1 MLCFFFLIVRRPPRS
16 TRTDTLFP
24 YTPLFRSIGGSGTDT
39 ASYAG
44 SANGVTVDLTTGT
57 GLGGDAQ
64 GDTLS
69 GIENLTGSNYDDTLT
84 GDGGTNSLTGGNG
97 NEARKSVVSG
107 NRESVRLDLGGRR
120 IIKQK
125 TEGQKLHTRN

>member
-1 MLCFFFLIVRRPPRS
+1 MRISDWSSDVGSSDLNVFEGGAGD
-16 TRTDTLFP
+16 DTLDGGNGND
-24 YTPLFRSIGGSGTDT
+24 TLTGGAGADALIGGSGTDT

-84 GDGGTNSLTGGNG
+84 
-97 NEARKSVVSG
+97 EI
-107 NRESVRLDLGGRR
+107 GRA
-120 IIKQK
+120 
-125 TEGQKLHTRN
+125 HF

>member
-84 GDGGTNSLTGGNG
+84 GDGGNNSLTGGTGNDTLNG
-97 NEARKSVVSG
+97 EGGNDTLTGGGGDARRIGRAGGEAR
-107 NRESVRLDLGGRR
+107 R
-120 IIKQK
+120 
-125 TEGQKLHTRN
+125 